1 MLSQTARKAARS
13 MAKKTQFEGMSDAQ
27 LAQFTH
33 PKLPITT
40 HFPLA
45 SKWRQ
50 QADIYFHY
58 FS

>member
-1 MLSQTARKAARS
+1 
-13 MAKKTQFEGMSDAQ
+13 MAKKTQFEGISDAQ

-40 HFPLA
+40 HFPPA

-50 QADIYFHY
+50 QADIHFRY